1 MPADLTSVQIY
12 RACLAGFVAGLLMI
26 AGCGGGGSDAGGGSE
41 TTTVTAVDNTPR
53 FAYTINSSVIG
64 SHVVDPE
71 SGNLIPRGNSQRFFE
86 TAPTDLAARPD
97 GRFLYFSDAG
107 DLAIKRRKID
117 PQTGVHSP
125 EGADFPTGTGAQQI
139 AMHPSGEFL
148 FYRKSGSNPVT
159 TLALDPATG
168 DMSLVGETAPLSTSG
183 MHLAPD
189 GEFLY
194 TTSDVGTKEIQT
206 FRVEGNGSL
215 AIVDADPVAPGEQPQ
230 AFANV
235 AEPGINPAS
244 GDVYLVNLAGSV
256 DRYAPNSSNGL
267 LAFVDSTPLP
277 SGTPSSFSAMRVEPL
292 GRFGYSRLN
301 GNLIAG
307 FSIDP
312 ASGTLTPIDFD
323 PGTAGIQHLDFGA
336 LANSISSLDFEPSG
350 HFAYFGFTGGVA
362 TLEMYA
368 IDQTTG
374 ALSQATSKP
383 ELNQVL
389 GLPGAD
395 GIVFTNRTNVPAPQ
409 PTFAYSQQ
417 SGQIGIHR
425 VDPATGMLTDVG
437 TFATPAYSRLHVD
450 PAQQFMYLGEAG
462 AYARVR
468 IDPETGA
475 LSDRETRANAAPNN
489 ADDQGLRF
497 DPHNRFAVQTKL
509 TGRGMDLMEVVTGP
523 PAGLGPSKTDV
534 QFTEDPYT
542 VVGTVGASSV
552 RPNSRH
558 LYSTGLVAGTNPNF
572 VRVLRVFNLVATPVS
587 FDRVD
592 ANPATAGHQDF
603 PLSDPARD
611 TVVEPLGRYLLNLE
625 VSGGASTDNL
635 AVYELDWADGLPTIR
650 NALTVPLVI
659 RNHTTGSNPLHIAL
673 EPRGRFVYVPTD
685 DGIAAFSFT
694 RNLAGPALAA
704 IDDPATPGTGNLFQT
719 LGGNGRLAL
728 DPTGQWLYA
737 RGSGGTEAFRID
749 QEKGALSSAGI
760 ASPQNI
766 VQVIG
771 RL

>member
-1 MPADLTSVQIY
+1 MPADLTSVPIY

-26 AGCGGGGSDAGGGSE
+26 AGCGGGGDAGGGSE

-64 SHVVDPE
+64 SYVVDPE
-71 SGNLIPRGNSQRFFE
+71 TGNLIPRGNSQRFFE
-86 TAPTDLAARPD
+86 TVPTDLAARPD

-125 EGADFPTGTGAQQI
+125 EGADFLTGAPGAQEV

-159 TLALDPATG
+159 ALALDPVTG

-189 GEFLY
+189 GAFLY
-194 TTSDVGTKEIQT
+194 TTLDAGGKQIQT
-206 FRVEGNGSL
+206 FRVAAGGSL
-215 AIVDADPVAPGEQPQ
+215 AIVDADPGTPGEQPQ
-230 AFANV
+230 VFANV
-235 AEPGINPAS
+235 AEPGINPAN
-244 GDVYLVNLAGSV
+244 GDVYLVDLAGSV
-256 DRYAPNSSNGL
+256 DRYAPDSSNGL

-277 SGTPSSFSAMRVEPL
+277 SGTPSSFSAMHVEPL

-301 GNLIAG
+301 GDLIAG

-312 ASGTLTPIDFD
+312 ANGTLTPIDFD
-323 PGTAGIQHLDFGA
+323 PGTPGIQHLDFGA

-350 HFAYFGFTGGVA
+350 RFAYFGFTGGVA
-362 TLEMYA
+362 TLEKYA
-368 IDQTTG
+368 IDPATG

-437 TFATPAYSRLHVD
+437 TFATPLYSRLHVD
-450 PAQQFMYLGEAG
+450 PAQQFMYLGENALD
-462 AYARVR
+462 AYSRVR
-468 IDPETGA
+468 IDLESGA
-475 LSDRETRANAAPNN
+475 LSDRVTMANAPVANS
-489 ADDQGLRF
+489 ASQGLRF
-497 DPHNRFAVQTKL
+497 DPHNRFAVQTKRS
-509 TGRGMDLMEVVTGP
+509 GRGMDLMEVVATGL
-523 PAGLGPSKTDV
+523 APSKTDV

-542 VVGTVGASSV
+542 TVTGTVGDSAV
-552 RPNSRH
+552 RPNSRQ
-558 LYSTGLVAGTNPNF
+558 LYSTGLIAGTAAPF
-572 VRVLRVFNLVATPVS
+572 TPVLRVFTLVATPVT

-592 ANPATAGHQDF
+592 ASGTAGHQDF
-603 PLSDPARD
+603 PLSVQARD

-625 VSGGASTDNL
+625 VGGGAGTENL
-635 AVYELDWADGLPTIR
+635 AVYELGWADGLPTIR
-650 NALTVPLVI
+650 NVLTVPFI
-659 RNHTTGSNPLHIAL
+659 MRNHATGSDPLHIAL
-673 EPRGRFVYVPTD
+673 DPRGRFVYVPTD

-694 RNLAGPALAA
+694 RNPTGPALQA
-704 IDDPATPGTGNLFQT
+704 IDADSGTPAIDLFQT

-749 QEKGALSSAGI
+749 QGTGALASAGI
-760 ASPQNI
+760 ASPQDI